1 MKIIIDDKINEKCNK
16 VAIGSIEAYVSVT
29 EDNEELWKIIDEKV
43 KEIENNVPVK
53 SITTIKNIADSRV
66 AYKAFGKDPSRYRL
80 SSEALYRRIARGIGL
95 YNVNNVVDINN
106 LISLNSAYSM
116 GTYDLDK
123 ISGEIHFTIADEGE
137 TYTGIGK
144 GELNI
149 AHLPVFYDDKGKFG
163 STTSDSVRAMITT
176 DTRHILMNIISFNG
190 DEELDKYM
198 DEACEYLEK
207 YADGKILC
215 KEINKW

>member
-1 MKIIIDDKINEKCNK
+1 MKIIIDDKINEKCKK
-16 VAIGSIEAYVSVT
+16 VAVGSIEAYVSVT

-53 SITTIKNIADSRV
+53 SITTIKNIADSRIS
-66 AYKAFGKDPSRYRL
+66 YKAFGKDPSRYRL

-95 YNVNNVVDINN
+95 YKVNNVVDINN
-106 LISLNSAYSM
+106 LISLNSAYSV

>member
-1 MKIIIDDKINEKCNK
+1 MKIIIDNKINEKCNK
-16 VAIGSIEAYVSVT
+16 ISIGSIEAYVNVK
-29 EDNEELWKIIDEKV
+29 ENNEKLWEIIDKKV
-43 KEIENNVPVK
+43 KEIESNVDVK
-53 SITTIKNIADSRV
+53 QISTIKNIADSRT

-80 SSEALYRRIARGIGL
+80 SSEALYRRIVRGLGL
-95 YNVNNVVDINN
+95 YKVNNVVDINN
-106 LISLNSAYSM
+106 LISLNSAYSV

-123 ISGEIHFTIADEGE
+123 ISGDIHFTIADEGE
-137 TYTGIGK
+137 TYAGIGK

-149 AHLPVFYDDKGKFG
+149 SHLPVFYDEQGKFG

-176 DTRHILMNIISFNG
+176 DAKHILMNIISFNG
-190 DEELDKYM
+190 DDELDKYM
-198 DEACEYLEK
+198 NEACEYLEK